1 MEVKKGRISVSTENI
16 FPIIRQWLYSEQDIF
31 IRELVSNAADAIAKL
46 KRLREL
52 GEAEQDGEYA
62 PKVTVT
68 LDTEKGILSIEDN
81 GLGMTMDEVD
91 KYINQIAYSGIVDFV
106 ERYQEQ
112 GNAGIIGH
120 FGLGFYSAFMVAD
133 RVEIESLSWQPGSQA
148 VLWSSEEG
156 IEFEMKQSEKS
167 TVGTVIRLHLGDS
180 AKETYNDI
188 KIRQVLRAYCQFMAV
203 PIFVGDDEQPL
214 NNPDPLWLRPA
225 REISADEYK
234 TFYRETFSDYRDP
247 LFWVHLNMDYPFRLK
262 GILYFPQTDNVYESL
277 EGRIKIYYN
286 QVFVADNIKE
296 IIPEFL
302 FLLRGCL
309 DCPDLP
315 LNVSRSFLQND
326 EYVTKLSA
334 HIVRKVADRL
344 LQVCQTEREDYNT
357 YWRDI
362 GVFVKYGM
370 MQDAKFFERVRP
382 ALIFPTTTDDF
393 LTLEELGIN
402 PETDKPDPSERTEPF
417 IAFYTPD
424 STSFAPYIEMAS
436 RRGDHVLIMDHE
448 IDNQFMSFLEYTLQG
463 KIRFKR
469 VDAELGGEAADG
481 SLDQDVLSELFS
493 EVLADIA
500 PHVQISLQALGEDAL
515 PALIHE

>member
-1 MEVKKGRISVSTENI
+1 MIKNGSEKGRISVSTENI

-214 NNPDPLWLRPA
+214 NNPIR
-225 REISADEYK
+225 
-234 TFYRETFSDYRDP
+234 F
-247 LFWVHLNMDYPFRLK
+247 
-262 GILYFPQTDNVYESL
+262 
-277 EGRIKIYYN
+277 
-286 QVFVADNIKE
+286 
-296 IIPEFL
+296 
-302 FLLRGCL
+302 GC
-309 DCPDLP
+309 
-315 LNVSRSFLQND
+315 
-326 EYVTKLSA
+326 
-334 HIVRKVADRL
+334 VRR
-344 LQVCQTEREDYNT
+344 
-357 YWRDI
+357 
-362 GVFVKYGM
+362 VKSVPM
-370 MQDAKFFERVRP
+370 STRH
-382 ALIFPTTTDDF
+382 
-393 LTLEELGIN
+393 
-402 PETDKPDPSERTEPF
+402 F
-417 IAFYTPD
+417 IAKH
-424 STSFAPYIEMAS
+424 SVII
-436 RRGDHVLIMDHE
+436 V
-448 IDNQFMSFLEYTLQG
+448 
-463 KIRFKR
+463 IRCS
-469 VDAELGGEAADG
+469 GC
-481 SLDQDVLSELFS
+481 
-493 EVLADIA
+493 I
-500 PHVQISLQALGEDAL
+500 
-515 PALIHE
+515 